1 MKKMIHIAFL
11 LFAVGVLL
19 TPIGAQTPERSK
31 VSVVRVE
38 GMEQVSKTDIEM
50 PRIPADQLVV
60 ADGFSYYSN
69 DGGIFLI
76 LPKPNNNVRL
86 FALTGQVVWTGELVS
101 GRFFIPTKQGIYI
114 LRVNGK
120 SYKLSCK

>member
-19 TPIGAQTPERSK
+19 TPVCAQTPERPK
-31 VSVVRVE
+31 VSVIRVE
-38 GMEQVSKTDIEM
+38 GAEQVRKTDIEM
-50 PRIPADQLVV
+50 PRIPAEQLVV
-60 ADGFSYYSN
+60 ADGFSYYNN

-86 FALTGQVVWTGELVS
+86 FALTGQVIWTGELVS
-101 GRFFIPTKQGIYI
+101 GRFFIPTRPGIYI

>member
-11 LFAVGVLL
+11 LIAIAAWL
-19 TPIGAQTPERSK
+19 TPLSAQTPERPK

-38 GMEQVSKTDIEM
+38 GAEQVRKADIEM
-50 PRIPADQLVV
+50 PRIPAEQLVV

-86 FALTGQVVWTGELVS
+86 FALTGQVIWTGELVS

>member
-11 LFAVGVLL
+11 MFAFGVLL
-19 TPIGAQTPERSK
+19 TPICAQTPERPK

-69 DGGIFLI
+69 GGGVFLI
-76 LPKPNNNVRL
+76 FPKPNNNVRL
-86 FALTGQVVWTGELVS
+86 FALTGQVIWTGELVS
-101 GRFFIPTKQGIYI
+101 GRFFIPTRQGIYI